1 MNIQIRTKKTE
12 GKAYLHT
19 TIRCGGTAHH
29 FNLLMQ
35 VDIKKWIECSKT
47 ERKKAN
53 FLDSMNYTQKI
64 QEIENGLKVLKR
76 YHRCTKEEIEKLIEN
91 VVLKEIREEMIK
103 KEETKSKLES
113 ERRKKFQEYVQNYLK
128 EMLCGQRRTV
138 KNKLYQKSTT
148 NNWKQ
153 LVDKVLDFHKN
164 VHSLGMRLIRD

>member
-1 MNIQIRTKKTE
+1 
-12 GKAYLHT
+12 
-19 TIRCGGTAHH
+19 
-29 FNLLMQ
+29 MQ

-76 YHRCTKEEIEKLIEN
+76 YHRCTKDEIEKLIEN

-128 EMLCGQRRTV
+128 EMQCGQRRTV

-153 LVDKVLDFHKN
+153 LVDKVLDFHKKCPF
-164 VHSLGMRLIRD
+164 SWMRLIRD